1 MYGAGGITLK
11 QFENFLINR
20 RQYILI
26 SKTDLKEVLG
36 SVIGPLLFLIYINH
50 LQNDSNLL
58 DAIMFIDNAD
68 NVFYAE
74 ENTKALFDTANIELQ
89 KIVSDLHP
97 ISYL

>member
-68 NVFYAE
+68 N
-74 ENTKALFDTANIELQ
+74 
-89 KIVSDLHP
+89 
-97 ISYL
+97 

>member
-1 MYGAGGITLK
+1 M
-11 QFENFLINR
+11 
-20 RQYILI
+20 
-26 SKTDLKEVLG
+26 G

-68 NVFYAE
+68 NWFYAE